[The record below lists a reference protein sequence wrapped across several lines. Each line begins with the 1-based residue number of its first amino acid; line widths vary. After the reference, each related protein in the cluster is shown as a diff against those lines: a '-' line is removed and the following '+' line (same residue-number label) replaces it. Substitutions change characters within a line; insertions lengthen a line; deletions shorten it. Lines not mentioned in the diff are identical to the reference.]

1 MAPTLL
7 ITGATGFLGHY
18 LIAAARKRWRV
29 AGTFHRTRREDAERL
44 LAGIDSGRI
53 DLTDFRDV
61 RDMLDAVRPKA
72 VIHTAALADPNYCEQ
87 HPDESLRVN
96 LQATLNLAGL
106 CGDRRIPFVFTS
118 TDLVFDGTHA
128 PYAEDGPVAPLN
140 LYGEHKALAEQAV
153 LDRYDEAA
161 ICRMPLMFGFSSN
174 GRVPFFQRMASEFQ
188 AGRPMTLFGDELRTP
203 VSGPV
208 AAAGLLRVAASGM
221 DESINP
227 EELERVRGILHLGG
241 RESISRYEMGLQ
253 MLKSLGLPASLAEPI
268 SFRDVPAVAAR
279 AANVSL
285 DSSRAYALGFDP
297 PSIGKQIDWLLKKA
311 QPLMNTDVKIRT
323 RIDTEGR
330 D

>member
-7 ITGATGFLGHY
+7 ITGATGFLGQY
-18 LIAAARKRWRV
+18 LVAAASKRWRV

-44 LAGIDSGRI
+44 FAGIDSGKI

-61 RDMLDAVRPKA
+61 REMLDAVRPKA

-106 CGDRRIPFVFTS
+106 CGDRGIPFVFTS
-118 TDLVFDGTHA
+118 TDLVFDGNSGL
-128 PYAEDGPVAPLN
+128 YAEDAAISPLN

-161 ICRMPLMFGFSSN
+161 ICRMPLLFGFADN

-188 AGRPMTLFGDELRTP
+188 AGRPMTLFADELRTP
-203 VSGPV
+203 ISGGV
-208 AAAGLLRVAASGM
+208 AAAGLLLVAGSGL
-221 DESINP
+221 DESVNP
-227 EELERVRGILHLGG
+227 MEIERVRGLLHLGG

-253 MLKSLGLPASLAEPI
+253 MLDVMGLPSSLAEPI
-268 SFRDVPAVAAR
+268 SFQDVPAVAAR
-279 AANVSL
+279 AADVSL
-285 DSSRAYALGFDP
+285 DSSRAYELGFDP
-297 PSIGKQIDWLLKKA
+297 PTVRKQIERLLGRTAEEK
-311 QPLMNTDVKIRT
+311 MDTD
-323 RIDTEGR
+323 GHG
-330 D
+330 

>member
-7 ITGATGFLGHY
+7 ITGATGFLGQY

-29 AGTFHRTRREDAERL
+29 AGTFHRTRREDAQRL

-72 VIHTAALADPNYCEQ
+72 VIHTAALADPNYCQQ

-118 TDLVFDGTHA
+118 TDLVFDGTRA
-128 PYAEDGPVAPLN
+128 PYAEDGPVSPLN
-140 LYGEHKALAEQAV
+140 LYGEHKALAEQAA

-161 ICRMPLMFGFSSN
+161 ICRMPLMFGLATN
-174 GRVPFFQRMASEFQ
+174 GRVPFFQRMAGEFQ
-188 AGRPMTLFGDELRTP
+188 AGRSMTLFADELRTP

-208 AAAGLLRVAASGM
+208 AAAGLLLVAGSGM
-221 DESINP
+221 EDETVNP
-227 EELERVRGILHLGG
+227 KEIERVRGVLHLGG

-253 MLKSLGLPASLAEPI
+253 ILDVLGLPSSLAEPI

-279 AANVSL
+279 AADVSL
-285 DSSRAYALGFDP
+285 DSSRAYELGFDP
-297 PSIGKQIDWLLKKA
+297 PGLRQQMEQLL
-311 QPLMNTDVKIRT
+311 PGNLMTQKPSD
-323 RIDTEGR
+323 
-330 D
+330 

>member
-7 ITGATGFLGHY
+7 ITGATGFLGQY

-29 AGTFHRTRREDAERL
+29 AGTFHRTRREDAQRL

-72 VIHTAALADPNYCEQ
+72 VIHTAALADPNYCQQ

-118 TDLVFDGTHA
+118 TDLVFDGTRA
-128 PYAEDGPVAPLN
+128 PYAEDGPVSPLN
-140 LYGEHKALAEQAV
+140 LYGEHKALAEQAA
-153 LDRYDEAA
+153 LERYDEAA
-161 ICRMPLMFGFSSN
+161 ICRMPLMFGLATN
-174 GRVPFFQRMASEFQ
+174 GRVPFFQRMAGEFQ
-188 AGRPMTLFGDELRTP
+188 AGRPMTLFADELRTP

-208 AAAGLLRVAASGM
+208 AAAGLLLVAGSGM
-221 DESINP
+221 EDETVNP
-227 EELERVRGILHLGG
+227 KEIERVRGVLHLGG

-253 MLKSLGLPASLAEPI
+253 MLDLLGLPSSLAEPI

-279 AANVSL
+279 AADVSL
-285 DSSRAYALGFDP
+285 DSSRAYELGFDP
-297 PSIGKQIDWLLKKA
+297 PGLRQQMEQLL
-311 QPLMNTDVKIRT
+311 PGNLMTQKPSD
-323 RIDTEGR
+323 
-330 D
+330 

>member
-7 ITGATGFLGHY
+7 ITGATGFLGQY

-96 LQATLNLAGL
+96 LQATVNLAGL

-118 TDLVFDGTHA
+118 TDLVFDGTRA
-128 PYAEDGPVAPLN
+128 PYAEDGPVSPLN

-161 ICRMPLMFGFSSN
+161 ICRMPLLFGFSAN
-174 GRVPFFQRMASEFQ
+174 GRIPFFQRMAGEFQ
-188 AGRPMTLFGDELRTP
+188 AGRPMTLFADELRTP

-208 AAAGLLRVAASGM
+208 AATGLLLVAGSGM
-221 DESINP
+221 EDETVNP
-227 EELERVRGILHLGG
+227 KEIERVRGILHLGG

-253 MLKSLGLPASLAEPI
+253 MLAVLGLPPSLAEPV
-268 SFRDVPAVAAR
+268 SFQDVPAVAAR

-285 DSSRAYALGFDP
+285 DSSRAYGLGFDP
-297 PSIGKQIDWLLKKA
+297 PTVRKQIEWLLGKS
-311 QPLMNTDVKIRT
+311 QPLMKADEKNN
-323 RIDTEGR
+323 
-330 D
+330 

>member
-7 ITGATGFLGHY
+7 ITGATGFLGQY
-18 LIAAARKRWRV
+18 LIGAARKRWRV

-44 LAGIDSGRI
+44 LAGIDSGKI

-87 HPDESLRVN
+87 HPEESLRVN
-96 LQATLNLAGL
+96 LQATVNLAGL
-106 CGDRRIPFVFTS
+106 CGDRRIPFIFTS

-128 PYAEDGPVAPLN
+128 PYAEDGPVSPLN
-140 LYGEHKALAEQAV
+140 LYGEHKALAEQSA

-161 ICRMPLMFGFSSN
+161 ICRMPLLFGFSAN
-174 GRVPFFQRMASEFQ
+174 GRVPFFQRMAAEFQ

-203 VSGPV
+203 VSGAV
-208 AAAGLLRVAASGM
+208 AAAALLLVAASGLE
-221 DESINP
+221 DITVNP
-227 EELERVRGILHLGG
+227 KEMERVRGILHLGG
-241 RESISRYEMGLQ
+241 RESLSRYEMGLQ
-253 MLKSLGLPASLAEPI
+253 MLDILGLPPSLAEPI

-279 AANVSL
+279 AADVSL

-297 PSIGKQIDWLLKKA
+297 PTVRRQSERLLG
-311 QPLMNTDVKIRT
+311 RT
-323 RIDTEGR
+323 EPGALATGPEFHLWAGR
-330 D
+330 

>member
-7 ITGATGFLGHY
+7 ITGATGFLGQY
-18 LIAAARKRWRV
+18 LIAAARKRWRL

-72 VIHTAALADPNYCEQ
+72 VIHTAALADPTYCEQ

-118 TDLVFDGTHA
+118 TDLVFDGTRA
-128 PYAEDGPVAPLN
+128 PYAEDGPVSPLN

-161 ICRMPLMFGFSSN
+161 ICRMPLMFGLAIN
-174 GRVPFFQRMASEFQ
+174 GRVPFFQRMAGEFQ
-188 AGRPMTLFGDELRTP
+188 AGQPMTLFADELRTP

-208 AAAGLLRVAASGM
+208 AAAGLLLVAGSGM
-221 DESINP
+221 EDETVNP
-227 EELERVRGILHLGG
+227 KEIERVRGLLHLGG

-253 MLKSLGLPASLAEPI
+253 ILDILGLPASLAEPI

-285 DSSRAYALGFDP
+285 DSSRAYELGFDP
-297 PSIGKQIDWLLKKA
+297 PTVRQQMERLLPGNLLA
-311 QPLMNTDVKIRT
+311 QKPND
-323 RIDTEGR
+323 
-330 D
+330 

>member
-7 ITGATGFLGHY
+7 ITGATGFLGQY

-29 AGTFHRTRREDAERL
+29 AGTFHRTRREEAERL

-61 RDMLDAVRPKA
+61 REMLDAVRPKA

-96 LQATLNLAGL
+96 LQATVNLAGL
-106 CGDRRIPFVFTS
+106 CGDRGIPFVFTS
-118 TDLVFDGTHA
+118 TDLVFDGSRA

-140 LYGEHKALAEQAV
+140 LYGEHKALAEQAA
-153 LDRYDEAA
+153 LERYDEAA
-161 ICRMPLMFGFSSN
+161 ICRMPLMFGFSRN
-174 GRVPFFQRMASEFQ
+174 GRTPFFQRMVGEFQ
-188 AGRPMTLFGDELRTP
+188 AGREMTLFADELRTP

-208 AAAGLLRVAASGM
+208 AAAGLLLVAGSGM
-221 DESINP
+221 EDEGVNP
-227 EELERVRGILHLGG
+227 KEIERVRGLLHLGG

-253 MLKSLGLPASLAEPI
+253 ILDILGLPGALAQPI
-268 SFRDVPAVAAR
+268 SFRDVPAIAAR

-285 DSSRAYALGFDP
+285 ESSRAYALGFDP
-297 PSIGKQIDWLLKKA
+297 PPIRQQIERLLGKNE
-311 QPLMNTDVKIRT
+311 PRMNTDEREIER
-323 RIDTEGR
+323 G
-330 D
+330 

>member
-7 ITGATGFLGHY
+7 ITGATGFLGQY

-53 DLTDFRDV
+53 DLTDVRDV

-96 LQATLNLAGL
+96 LQATVNLAGL

-118 TDLVFDGTHA
+118 TDLVFDGTRA
-128 PYAEDGPVAPLN
+128 PYAEDGPVSPLN

-161 ICRMPLMFGFSSN
+161 ICRMPLLFGFSAN
-174 GRVPFFQRMASEFQ
+174 GRIPFFQ
-188 AGRPMTLFGDELRTP
+188 PMTLFADELRTP

-208 AAAGLLRVAASGM
+208 AAAGLLLVAGSGM
-221 DESINP
+221 EDETVNP
-227 EELERVRGILHLGG
+227 KEIERVRGILHLGG

-253 MLKSLGLPASLAEPI
+253 MLDVLKLPPTLAEPV
-268 SFRDVPAVAAR
+268 SFQDVPAVAAR

-285 DSSRAYALGFDP
+285 DSSRAYGLGFDP
-297 PSIGKQIDWLLKKA
+297 PTVRKQIEWLLGKS
-311 QPLMNTDVKIRT
+311 QPLMKADEKNN
-323 RIDTEGR
+323 
-330 D
+330 